1 MKMLTDQQIDYHAA
15 RVIANVHDWQEH
27 LSVIIAQ
34 AKLANE
40 LKTARNDALEE
51 AAAIVDNIE
60 PIDCNGLSVQDIAE
74 AIRAAKAKLE
84 QPT

>member
-15 RVIANVHDWQEH
+15 RVIANDHDWQEH

-40 LKTARNDALEE
+40 LQAKLVKARSDALE
-51 AAAIVDNIE
+51 AAAKHFE
-60 PIDCNGLSVQDIAE
+60 LTHRELWTPQIADE
-74 AIRAAKAKLE
+74 LRALKEKA
-84 QPT
+84 